1 MTQNH
6 NVGMSHRPMAQLSN
20 LDAVTN
26 AFGYGSTS
34 TTTLVTGGAGFI
46 GGHLVEHLLSQ
57 GHHVIAVDDLST
69 GDATTMDRLRHQP
82 GFEFVHGSVLDEALM
97 DELVGRV
104 DTVFHLA
111 AAVGVQ
117 LVLAQSFESMRT
129 NVHGTEI
136 VLNAAHRHG
145 ARTLLAS
152 TSEVYGKNA
161 SIPLSES
168 TDRILGS
175 PTIRRWSYAEA
186 KALDET
192 LAHLYYADMNTP
204 TVIARLFNVA
214 GPRQTGRYGMV
225 IPRFVDQ
232 ALRGEPLSVYG
243 DGQQTRS
250 FCHVLDVV
258 DALTALIEQPAA
270 YGEVFNVGRAQ
281 EVSIRYLAE
290 RVITLTNSPS
300 TIEKIPYAQAYGEGF
315 EDTTRRVPDITRA
328 RQAVGFDPQLD
339 LDDII
344 MSVIQDGLNVL
355 PTAEPP
361 LQEPTAA
368 NGEVEAEYVG

>member
-1 MTQNH
+1 
-6 NVGMSHRPMAQLSN
+6 MSRLSK
-20 LDAVTN
+20 LDAMTN
-26 AFGYGSTS
+26 TFGNGSTS

-57 GHHVIAVDDLST
+57 EHHVIAVDDLST
-69 GDATTMDRLRHQP
+69 GDARTMARLRHQP

-258 DALTALIEQPAA
+258 DALTTLIEQPAA

-281 EVSIRYLAE
+281 EVSIRHLAE
-290 RVITLTNSPS
+290 RIITLTNSPS

-315 EDTTRRVPDITRA
+315 EDTTRRVPDITRV

-344 MSVIQDGLNVL
+344 MSVIQDGLNAL
-355 PTAEPP
+355 PATEPP
-361 LQEPTAA
+361 LEMPTAS
-368 NGEVEAEYVG
+368 GEVEAEYVG